1 MLGARWQTPSA
12 GSSPQTKSGR
22 ERNKGYLSHLLP
34 DTHPAQSQGNKGDG
48 LGETYLCGQ
57 KDNPLLMKIS
67 RSETDWGPQNL
78 ISAFSVGEHRGQG
91 QALSRMKDG

>member
-1 MLGARWQTPSA
+1 MRGPLPKPS
-12 GSSPQTKSGR
+12 PVSGR

-34 DTHPAQSQGNKGDG
+34 DTHPARSQGNKGDG

-67 RSETDWGPQNL
+67 HSETDWGAQNL
-78 ISAFSVGEHRGQG
+78 TSASSVRGHRG
-91 QALSRMKDG
+91 